1 MRFTQTI
8 SILIYFF
15 QGVLLTEW
23 ADQRSAQFAVKSLN
37 GYAFDK
43 NHTFTARSFKDM
55 KQLEAPSDHWT
66 TPEKQAYNDV
76 GDLWWWLQNER
87 CRDQFAISHD
97 KLGVPT
103 VGVFTNMKGNDPELA
118 GDADKAERA
127 VSFENYLFLK
137 NEIIFFSRTG
147 PKPSSLGHHTAPTF
161 PRSISKE
168 SYFGEA
174 KTTLVPT
181 VSLIPTFNTLIS
193 RRVRPTLLP
202 TPLRKSRTAGET
214 VRRIV

>member
-1 MRFTQTI
+1 MVEIDFNKENEEDFSDPPGFVDDVTDDVLVPDVLHKKPTI
-8 SILIYFF
+8 DEFEDNCVFIAGIPVVGADRLGKLQSVLKKVLERLDPAVKLYIPPSPEGGCL
-15 QGVLLTEW
+15 GVLLTEW

-66 TPEKQAYNDV
+66 TPEKQA
-76 GDLWWWLQNER
+76 
-87 CRDQFAISHD
+87 
-97 KLGVPT
+97 
-103 VGVFTNMKGNDPELA
+103 
-118 GDADKAERA
+118 
-127 VSFENYLFLK
+127 
-137 NEIIFFSRTG
+137 
-147 PKPSSLGHHTAPTF
+147 
-161 PRSISKE
+161 
-168 SYFGEA
+168 